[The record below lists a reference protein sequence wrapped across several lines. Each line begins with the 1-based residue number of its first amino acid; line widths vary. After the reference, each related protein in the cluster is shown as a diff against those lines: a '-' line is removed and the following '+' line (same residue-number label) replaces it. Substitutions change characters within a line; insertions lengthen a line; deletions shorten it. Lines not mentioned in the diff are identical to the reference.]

1 MKNLILF
8 GLFLLGC
15 ATTFSQTN
23 FGIKTGLNA
32 SNVRFSLK
40 NASPDTNFGLHA
52 GTFIEHEFH
61 ERLHLQT
68 ELIFSREG
76 IQEAS
81 IDYLNFP
88 VILKWYFVEGI
99 HINAGPQLGIL
110 LNAKGGTNGLRAT
123 NFATVFGV
131 GYEAAGGFLIDTR
144 YALGISNILSEDFYV
159 NSGQGYNITGIQGLS
174 RAFQLSLGYKF

>member
-1 MKNLILF
+1 MLF
-8 GLFLLGC
+8 GLFLLVY
-15 ATTFSQTN
+15 ATTFSQTHY
-23 FGIKTGLNA
+23 GIKAGLNV
-32 SNVRFSLK
+32 SNVNFNLK
-40 NASPDTNFGLHA
+40 NASPDANFGLHA
-52 GTFIEHEFH
+52 GTFIEHQIYQ
-61 ERLHLQT
+61 RLHLQT

-88 VILKWYFVEGI
+88 VILKLYFVEGI

-110 LNAKGGTNGLRAT
+110 LNAKGGTNGLRST

-131 GYEAAGGFLIDTR
+131 GYEATRGFMIDAR

-159 NSGQGYNITGIQGLS
+159 DSGMGYNISGIQGLS